1 MSTNVNLSS
10 DLNNY
15 LKSSGSSI
23 TNNQSQATSKSIKEW
38 FDGTGSDM
46 KKGWFSYQPLR
57 TSPSDEELNNV
68 GISSPVQNGTSRTN
82 SWFRIPFVSSE
93 PEPKGWFPTLTRTQ
107 RIIGFITCFFMGI
120 TCFSISAMYIP
131 ILLFAARKFSIL
143 FTFGSIFIV
152 ASFAILLGPMNHLKH
167 QFSKE
172 RLPFTAGYFGSLI
185 ATLYFALQVQST
197 ILTSIFAIIQV
208 IALIWYVVTYIPGGQ
223 TGLMFFSKMA
233 ASTVSKTLPV

>member
-93 PEPKGWFPTLTRTQ
+93 PEPKGWFPTLV
-107 RIIGFITCFFMGI
+107 RIIE
-120 TCFSISAMYIP
+120 IP
-131 ILLFAARKFSIL
+131 S
-143 FTFGSIFIV
+143 
-152 ASFAILLGPMNHLKH
+152 
-167 QFSKE
+167 
-172 RLPFTAGYFGSLI
+172 SL
-185 ATLYFALQVQST
+185 SR
-197 ILTSIFAIIQV
+197 ILTLFN
-208 IALIWYVVTYIPGGQ
+208 LID
-223 TGLMFFSKMA
+223 
-233 ASTVSKTLPV
+233 